1 MKTSLKTLHIALM
14 LIGCGGMGASAQAET
29 RYYDPTNVGG
39 NTTNYELYR
48 TIGCPGKQLLD
59 KSCIETI
66 TPMAKPMAKA
76 AAPIPS
82 RPDVLIKSNL
92 PSAKPGECYGKVVTK
107 PEFNPTK
114 LREMVKPAT
123 ERIEVVPAEYQTVKE
138 KCLVKEASQK
148 VEVVPAAWETVQ
160 EKVLVRP
167 AYRRAIE
174 IPALYDT
181 VTETV
186 LVRAGYSTWKPG
198 KETSIQKIDEKT
210 GEIYC
215 LVEVPA
221 EYKTESRKVLRTPAS
236 VRYEDVDAEYTTVT
250 KQVLKSAETTRV
262 TDIPAEYVEKEVVKM
277 VRAPQV
283 KRIPVPAEYTE
294 IDGKVL
300 AATGSEEWHQI
311 LCADN
316 ATPAKVSE
324 IQRAL
329 QAAGFNTGSVSGVL
343 DSMTMDA
350 VAAFQKARSLAVDG
364 FLNMDTVKAL
374 GISPK

>member
-1 MKTSLKTLHIALM
+1 M
-14 LIGCGGMGASAQAET
+14 LIGCGGMAASAQAET

-48 TIGCPGKQLLD
+48 TIGCPGKQLFD
-59 KSCIETI
+59 KSCIEPVAQ
-66 TPMAKPMAKA
+66 PMTKA
-76 AAPIPS
+76 AAPAPIPS
-82 RPDVLIKSNL
+82 KPDVLIKSNL

-107 PEFNPTK
+107 PEFTSTK
-114 LREMVKPAT
+114 LREMVKPAS

-138 KCLVKEASQK
+138 KCLVKEASQRI
-148 VEVVPAAWETVQ
+148 EVVPAVWETVQ
-160 EKVLVRP
+160 EKILLRP

-181 VTETV
+181 VTETT
-186 LVRAGYSTWKPG
+186 LVRPAYSTWKPG
-198 KETSIQKIDEKT
+198 KESNIQKIDEKT

-236 VRYEDVDAEYTTVT
+236 VRYEDVDAEYGMVT

-262 TDIPAEYVEKEVVKM
+262 IDIPAEYVEREVVKM

-283 KRIPVPAEYTE
+283 KRIAVPAEYTE

-300 AATGSEEWHQI
+300 AATGAEEWHQI

-329 QAAGFNTGSVSGVL
+329 QASGFNPGAIDGNL
-343 DSMTMDA
+343 NAQTMSA
-350 VAAFQKARSLAVDG
+350 VAAFQKARNLPVDG